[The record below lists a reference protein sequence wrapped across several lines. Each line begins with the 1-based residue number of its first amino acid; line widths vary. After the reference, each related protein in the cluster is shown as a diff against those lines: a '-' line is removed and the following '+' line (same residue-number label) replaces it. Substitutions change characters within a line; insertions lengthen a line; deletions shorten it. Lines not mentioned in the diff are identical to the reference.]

1 MKEKETIEYL
11 DLKHLVPFR
20 NHPFKL
26 RDGEEKEQSSV
37 LFRKVNTRS
46 YRDTGVWRFAKNSV
60 WKRYL
65 LSSAI

>member
-26 RDGEEKEQSSV
+26 RDGEEKEQLLQSIKTQRHRAADRPSS
-37 LFRKVNTRS
+37 FGK
-46 YRDTGVWRFAKNSV
+46 
-60 WKRYL
+60 
-65 LSSAI
+65 